1 MDEFN
6 SLIFSSQIRA
16 TPQYKSHPVF
26 AFILTSPHR
35 IIYVT
40 LYCMLPYIR

>member
-26 AFILTSPHR
+26 AFILQP
-35 IIYVT
+35 IE
-40 LYCMLPYIR
+40 